1 MANKFFDQVGGVV
14 NVRLHGKN
22 PEKVIN
28 MALSRGVFL
37 WNIKKKSDWLDLKV
51 RSSGFEALN
60 TIVEETGHSLEVIN
74 KKGLPFLKP
83 TFKRRIGFVSGALVF
98 ILALY
103 FMSSFIW
110 HIEVTGCEQVDK
122 NRVLLTAAKYGVY
135 KGAAK
140 WSFSRT
146 EVEESMLRDIDE
158 LTYVRLDVNGVKAT
172 IEVVEKIFPREEVT
186 GPCHIIASKDGVVEE
201 ILVLEGQAKIRE
213 GQAVSKGDILI
224 SGLVIP
230 EINPFM
236 QNVSDVPLE
245 PYTVRARG
253 IVKARV
259 WYEAY
264 AEYPLRLEKTIF
276 TGNKQ
281 VKTYIDTPWKSIA
294 LKGRGDTKN
303 YPTYEEETDKN
314 SLTTPW
320 GEFSLRKVTIK
331 EKKQEVLKYSQAEA
345 IENAKN
351 KALADLVQKIGQKPK
366 IEDIKVDILSVP
378 SDSISR
384 VKLSVEIVED
394 IAVAEPINQAENRH

>member
-14 NVRLHGKN
+14 SVRLHGKN

-37 WNIKKKSDWLDLKV
+37 WNIKRKGDWLELKV

-74 KKGLPFLKP
+74 KKGLPFLKT

-103 FMSSFIW
+103 FMSSFVW
-110 HIEVTGCEQVDK
+110 HIEVTGYERVDK
-122 NRVLLTAAKYGVY
+122 NRILLTAAKYGVY

-146 EVEESMLRDIDE
+146 EVEEAMLRDIDE
-158 LTYVRLDVNGVKAT
+158 LTYVRLNVKGVKVT
-172 IEVVEKIFPREEVT
+172 IEVVEKIFPREEIT

-201 ILVLEGQAKIRE
+201 ILVLEGQVKIRE

-253 IVKARV
+253 VVKARV

-264 AEYPLRLEKTIF
+264 AECPLRLEKTIL
-276 TGNKQ
+276 TGNEQ

-294 LKGRGDTKN
+294 LKGRGDTEN
-303 YPTYEEETDKN
+303 YPIYEEETDKN
-314 SLTTPW
+314 SLITPW

-331 EKKQEVLKYSQAEA
+331 EKKQKVLKYSQGEA

-351 KALADLVQKIGQKPK
+351 KALADLVQKTGHKPK
-366 IEDIKVDILSVP
+366 TEDIKVDILSVP
-378 SDSISR
+378 SDSLSR

-394 IAVAEPINQAENRH
+394 IAVAEPIN